1 MKETKGKNIFID
13 STSPF
18 ERKMDN
24 QYKPP
29 PETIACARC
38 WKPVS
43 ACECFNLD
51 ADPINPSYYRDGKI
65 EVADFIA
72 DKNLNFFCGNV
83 VKYVCR
89 AGKKDPS
96 THIQD
101 LEKAQWYLEGEI
113 RRLKQQ

>member
-1 MKETKGKNIFID
+1 MTDDKFI
-13 STSPF
+13 PNVKF
-18 ERKMDN
+18 EKDLDA
-24 QYKPP
+24 
-29 PETIACARC
+29 TCTTC
-38 WKPVS
+38 WKLLS
-43 ACECFNLD
+43 NCTCGDLD
-51 ADPINPSYYRDGKI
+51 NDPINPPYYRDGKI
-65 EVADFIA
+65 EVSEFIA

-101 LEKAQWYLEGEI
+101 IEKAKWYLEGEI

>member
-1 MKETKGKNIFID
+1 MAEDK
-13 STSPF
+13 F
-18 ERKMDN
+18 EKDLDA
-24 QYKPP
+24 KLLKT
-29 PETIACARC
+29 PEAVISCTRC
-38 WKPVS
+38 WKLLS
-43 ACECFNLD
+43 YCTCDILD
-51 ADPINPSYYRDGKI
+51 NDPINHPYYRDGKI
-65 EVADFIA
+65 EVSEFIA

-101 LEKAQWYLEGEI
+101 LEKAKWYLEGEI